1 MKQPHIRTF
10 SYHYR
15 QKYGQK
21 IGKIAVDTGYSCP
34 NREKGGCIFCN
45 PSSFTPGYLLN
56 TDDISA
62 QIEKGK
68 ISLIK
73 GKFKRYFIYFQQET
87 PTALAADKLLSFCE
101 LAMKDTD
108 CIGIIISTRPDYV
121 EDGFLKSLAVI
132 LSTYKK
138 ECLFEL
144 GVQSAQDNSLTF
156 LNRNHSFSDFLD
168 SVKRIRQYELFD
180 TGAHLILGI
189 PGENEEDMLN
199 TIQTVCDVGV
209 NALKLHHLQVVRN
222 TPLHDMYIKGEVRL
236 FSLEKYLNLLLKILP
251 HIPAEVIIHRLWAT
265 SHPDIL
271 VAPKWH
277 ILTNLLSERLKKI
290 MEEHEVYQGMINE
303 QV

>member
-1 MKQPHIRTF
+1 
-10 SYHYR
+10 
-15 QKYGQK
+15 
-21 IGKIAVDTGYSCP
+21 
-34 NREKGGCIFCN
+34 
-45 PSSFTPGYLLN
+45 
-56 TDDISA
+56 
-62 QIEKGK
+62 
-68 ISLIK
+68 
-73 GKFKRYFIYFQQET
+73 
-87 PTALAADKLLSFCE
+87 
-101 LAMKDTD
+101 
-108 CIGIIISTRPDYV
+108 
-121 EDGFLKSLAVI
+121 
-132 LSTYKK
+132 
-138 ECLFEL
+138 
-144 GVQSAQDNSLTF
+144 
-156 LNRNHSFSDFLD
+156 
-168 SVKRIRQYELFD
+168 
-180 TGAHLILGI
+180 
-189 PGENEEDMLN
+189 MLN